1 MHDALRPLES
11 KPAARPSGSTIAG
24 PVTWR
29 ERLIGA
35 LVRKSAGWAKL
46 ALAEDV
52 SGALVMT
59 PAFKEPPPTASD
71 EAAQNEARE
80 KFERWKDVDP
90 FPKIAP
96 ALLNAADIDDYMR
109 AAAMVF
115 PYDPSKRKT
124 ASYALSVGTEIAYWD
139 PDEPNQAPIRELKS
153 GSPVTIPPN
162 SLVYVRTAQ
171 DFQLPNY
178 MAVRFNLHIDLVH
191 KGLLL
196 GTGPLVDPGFFGKL
210 MVPLHNLTSNTYVLA
225 VGDDFIWAEFTKTSL
240 ATRWLGGGV
249 DRPEQSGELVAFP
262 PRKEN
267 RTLAYYLHKARLGH
281 ERLQPGVSHYALQN
295 AIPDAIYKARKTAQD
310 AKASANKAKR
320 RLTETRN
327 LVAGLGL
334 LALIGAAAT
343 LNSQIQ
349 ASRSALQST
358 LGLVKD
364 TNKNVG
370 EQDARLR
377 VLEAEVARLRAERQR
392 NPVDGGKEAPHR
404 RGS

>member
-1 MHDALRPLES
+1 M
-11 KPAARPSGSTIAG
+11 
-24 PVTWR
+24 TWR
-29 ERLIGA
+29 EKSLSWLA
-35 LVRKSAGWAKL
+35 RKSARWANL
-46 ALAEDV
+46 PLAEDV
-52 SGALVMT
+52 SGAVIST
-59 PAFKEPPPTASD
+59 PAFNDLPAPLANDPARI
-71 EAAQNEARE
+71 EARE
-80 KFERWKDVDP
+80 KFERWKDIDP
-90 FPKIAP
+90 FPKVAP

-115 PYDPSKRKT
+115 PYDPAKRKT
-124 ASYALSVGTEIAYWD
+124 ASYALSVGNEIAYWD
-139 PDEPNQAPIRELKS
+139 AKEPNQAPIRELQP
-153 GSPVTIPPN
+153 GAPVMIPPN

-240 ATRWLGGGV
+240 STRWQREDV
-249 DRPEQSGELVAFP
+249 DRPEPSGQLVDFP
-262 PRKEN
+262 SRKEN

-281 ERLQPGVSHYALQN
+281 ERIQPGLSHHALQN

-310 AKASANKAKR
+310 AKASANRAKR
-320 RLTETRN
+320 RLTQTRN
-327 LVAGLGL
+327 FVAGFGL
-334 LALIGAAAT
+334 LAFLGAGAT
-343 LNSQIQ
+343 LYSQIQ

-364 TNKNVG
+364 TNREVG
-370 EQDARLR
+370 QQEARLHALETELARLR
-377 VLEAEVARLRAERQR
+377 EVHRQASSAPANGRTALRRA
-392 NPVDGGKEAPHR
+392 K
-404 RGS
+404 